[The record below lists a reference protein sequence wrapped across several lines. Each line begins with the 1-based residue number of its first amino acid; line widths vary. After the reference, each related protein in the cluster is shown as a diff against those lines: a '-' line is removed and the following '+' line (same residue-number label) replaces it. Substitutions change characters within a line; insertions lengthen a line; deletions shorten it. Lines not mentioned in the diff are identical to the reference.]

1 MTLILCLRQDSRY
14 RYYDNILEKWVNR
27 LNRIAIIGGGITGLA
42 AAYYAKQAGA
52 HVTLFESQDRL
63 GGKIKTF
70 YRDGFTLETGPDGY
84 MARKPTLTSL
94 ITELGLEDH
103 LVRSKTGTSYIYVRE
118 RLRQM
123 PAGSVMGIPTKFW
136 PMVKTD
142 LFTWKGKLRAG
153 FDLVIP
159 RVYTGE
165 DISLD
170 RFFRTRLGSEVVDTM
185 IEPLLS
191 GIYNGTLDD
200 MSIESTF
207 PQFITIEQKTRSLI
221 LGMKALTPPVQAGV
235 KPSDTGK
242 FLSIDQGLGVLVEAL
257 RPSIDRLELRTVVQS
272 VRPHEVTLANG
283 TSESFDGIIMAT
295 SPHALGPLLGF
306 PEAER
311 LSNLKRTSSM
321 TVLAAFDE
329 ADVDALDGTGYVI
342 AKSEENALTA
352 CSWMHKKWPHMAPK
366 GKALIRMYVGSE
378 HVPSLLHEEDHVVAT
393 FALSELRRIQNV
405 GTPLFTKVE
414 RHVQTMPQYEVGH
427 QQDVRA
433 FEEALLS
440 WDGVEACGAILHG
453 VGLPDCVD
461 SAKRAVERLQLKQ
474 AVTV

>member
-1 MTLILCLRQDSRY
+1 M
-14 RYYDNILEKWVNR
+14 NR
-27 LNRIAIIGGGITGLA
+27 LNQIAIIGGGIAGLA
-42 AAYYAKQAGA
+42 AAHYAKEAGA
-52 HVTLFESQDRL
+52 HVTLFEAQDRL
-63 GGKIKTF
+63 GGKIKTI

-94 ITELGLEDH
+94 ITDLGLEDQ
-103 LVRSKTGTSYIYVRE
+103 LVRSKTGTSYIYVRQQ
-118 RLRQM
+118 LRQM

-142 LFTWKGKLRAG
+142 LFTWRGKFRAG
-153 FDLVIP
+153 LDLVIP
-159 RVYTGE
+159 RVYEGE

-221 LGMKALTPPVQAGV
+221 LGMKALTPPSQAGV
-235 KPSDTGK
+235 KPSETGK
-242 FLSIDQGLGVLVEAL
+242 FLSIDQGLGALVEAL
-257 RPSIDRLELRTVVQS
+257 RPSIDRLVLKTIVKS
-272 VRPHEVTLANG
+272 VRPHEITLADG
-283 TSESFDGIIMAT
+283 TVEQFDGIILAT
-295 SPHALGPLLGF
+295 SPNMLGPLLGF

-311 LSNLKRTSSM
+311 LSTRKRTSSM

-329 ADVDALDGTGYVI
+329 SEVEALDGTGYVI
-342 AKSEENALTA
+342 AKSEGNALTA
-352 CSWMHKKWPHMAPK
+352 CSWMHKKWPHMAPE
-366 GKALIRMYVGSE
+366 GKALIRMYIGSDY
-378 HVPSLLHEEDHVVAT
+378 VSSLLHEEDDTIAT
-393 FALSELRRIQNV
+393 FALHELRRIQQV

-427 QQDVRA
+427 KQDVRA
-433 FEEALLS
+433 FEEALAK

-461 SAKRAVERLQLKQ
+461 SAKQAVDNLKLKQ
-474 AVTV
+474 LVTV